1 MAVLFPHFLL
11 LWFGFGFYIVITS
24 SAFCWQEGSVSPDP
38 DLYSDTEE
46 SGSESE
52 EATDDDESYEDYEG
66 DECDDATQGSEA
78 YNDDDYVASGTVSE
92 SGHSVNNDLDDDKAC
107 SSTFLQWHLHFYI
120 LFRSFENDGSN
131 KLNKKIWNS

>member
-1 MAVLFPHFLL
+1 MINLAVLFPYPNFLL
-11 LWFGFGFYIVITS
+11 LWFGFGFYIVIMS
-24 SAFCWQEGSVSPDP
+24 SAFCWQEGLVSP

-52 EATDDDESYEDYEG
+52 ATDDDESYED
-66 DECDDATQGSEA
+66 DECDDATEGSDA
-78 YNDDDYVASGTVSE
+78 YNDDDYVASETGNE